1 MHTCE
6 SCGSALP
13 KNAQFCGRCG
23 RIIGSAMEGA
33 TTSRAAQQLDSPPP
47 GASTIPGS
55 VSNLQLKRDEEEELP
70 GGNVLTNFPP
80 PVFPVG
86 GGQPLFGQVLMVQGT
101 PALSQVPVV
110 PGNLSVLGGASG
122 VSNVTQG
129 AASGNT
135 PAGAAPSL
143 SPPAQGASRMP
154 LPQRGTTVAR
164 PAEPQPGRKSRV
176 QGAAR
181 ESLLSV
187 PKWLLIAMACFILVA
202 GSAGAFVAV
211 FHVPLSGSGLPVGSP
226 HAGGTTNVQGP
237 TPHATACAGSNCTAA
252 TPTTAAS
259 HHTSLTVTFS
269 GAVTGPLAPTSFG
282 PCGSMKDSQGPY
294 YAFSV
299 QGTIQGKRYIFDI
312 YVRPYHGPG
321 TYTHVTTGGLTDETS
336 IPSGSNGL
344 WEVSN
349 GTVTIASDGKSGT
362 LDEALRGVPDPN
374 GILST
379 PGPTHVSGSWTCA

>member
-23 RIIGSAMEGA
+23 RMIGSAMDGA
-33 TTSRAAQQLDSPPP
+33 TTSRAAQHLDSPPP
-47 GASTIPGS
+47 GASTIPGG
-55 VSNLQLKRDEEEELP
+55 VSDLQLKRDEEEEQQR
-70 GGNVLTNFPP
+70 GNVLTNFLP

-86 GGQPLFGQVLMVQGT
+86 GGQPLFGQVPMVQGT

-110 PGNLSVLGGASG
+110 PGNPSVLGGVSG

-143 SPPAQGASRMP
+143 SIPAQGASRMP
-154 LPQRGTTVAR
+154 LPQMGTTVAQ
-164 PAEPQPGRKSRV
+164 PAEPQPGKKSRT
-176 QGAAR
+176 QGTVR
-181 ESLLSV
+181 SSLRSV
-187 PKWLLIAMACFILVA
+187 PTWLLIVLACLIILT
-202 GSAGAFVAV
+202 GSAAALAGV
-211 FHVPLSGSGLPVGSP
+211 FHVHVPGTGTGSTHTVGTSQ
-226 HAGGTTNVQGP
+226 TQGS
-237 TPHATACAGSNCTAA
+237 TPHATSCSGSNCTTT
-252 TPTTAAS
+252 TPTTVS
-259 HHTSLTVTFS
+259 RHTSLNVTFS

-349 GTVTIASDGKSGT
+349 GTVTIASDGKPGT
-362 LDEALRGVPDPN
+362 LDEALGGVPDPN

-379 PGPTHVSGSWTCA
+379 PGPAHVSGSWTCA